1 MRNAGP
7 YTPPRQGESQLDGTW
22 RHVNRAALAVE
33 RIRDRSMSSSQ
44 TVRETLEDLEERL
57 DDLLAAVERAREIV

>member
-1 MRNAGP
+1 MTGP
-7 YTPPRQGESQLDGTW
+7 YTLPRQGHSKLDATW

-33 RIRDRSMSSSQ
+33 RIRDRSLSPSQ

-57 DDLLAAVERAREIV
+57 DGLLAAVERAREIV